1 MFEVS
6 SQVLFRF
13 FQVFYIKISQSF
25 YINQNVEI
33 LIVLDSHLN
42 LVAVNKT
49 SVARESLWNKL
60 FATARYVV

>member
-49 SVARESLWNKL
+49 QKL
-60 FATARYVV
+60 KMLLST

>member
-25 YINQNVEI
+25 YINQNFES

-49 SVARESLWNKL
+49 QKL
-60 FATARYVV
+60 KMLLSTYN

>member
-25 YINQNVEI
+25 YVNQNVEI

-49 SVARESLWNKL
+49 QKL
-60 FATARYVV
+60 KMLLSTYN